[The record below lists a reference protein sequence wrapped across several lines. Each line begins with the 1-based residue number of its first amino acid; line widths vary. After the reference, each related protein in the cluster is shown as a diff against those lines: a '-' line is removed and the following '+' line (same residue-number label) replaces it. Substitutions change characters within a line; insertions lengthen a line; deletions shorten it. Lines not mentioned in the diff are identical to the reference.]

1 MTPSTACINLIKRF
15 EGLRLEAYQCSA
27 KVWTIGYGSTMY
39 PDGRKVKKGDT
50 CTLAEAEEYLSE
62 DVRKRSANVLALL
75 PKTIQQ
81 YQFDAIVSF
90 AYNVGIGA
98 LRNSTLLRKVKA
110 NPLDPTIANF
120 VVVDGAPVVNS
131 CEFLKWVKAGGV
143 VLKGLVLRRA
153 AEALMYQGK

>member
-1 MTPSTACINLIKRF
+1 MTPSKNCIDLIKKF

-39 PDGRKVKKGDT
+39 PDGTKVKKGDT
-50 CTLAEAEEYLSE
+50 CTLAESEQYLSE

-75 PKTIQQ
+75 PPTIQQ
-81 YQFDAIVSF
+81 HQFDALVSF
-90 AYNVGIGA
+90 AYNLGIGA
-98 LRNSTLLRKVKA
+98 LRGSTLLKKVKV
-110 NPLDPTIANF
+110 NPLDATIANF
-120 VVVDGAPVVNS
+120 VVIDGAPVVGS

>member
-1 MTPSTACINLIKRF
+1 MTPSKNCIDLIKKF

-50 CTLAEAEEYLSE
+50 CTLQEAEQYLSE

-75 PKTIQQ
+75 PATIQQ
-81 YQFDAIVSF
+81 HQFDALVSF
-90 AYNVGIGA
+90 AYNLGIGA
-98 LRNSTLLRKVKA
+98 LRGSTLLKKVKV
-110 NPLDPTIANF
+110 NPSDPTIANF
-120 VVVDGAPVVNS
+120 VVIDGAPVVGS
-131 CEFLKWVKAGGV
+131 CEFMKWVKGGGV

-153 AEALMYQGK
+153 AEALLYQGK